1 MLSHM
6 VKLYLEP
13 FLLSNLSI
21 LKMLITTNNTQRV
34 HKTSIREKGARV
46 GGDSLR
52 ENRVH
57 FESHF
62 FHK

>member
-52 ENRVH
+52 ENRAH
-57 FESHF
+57 FE
-62 FHK
+62 